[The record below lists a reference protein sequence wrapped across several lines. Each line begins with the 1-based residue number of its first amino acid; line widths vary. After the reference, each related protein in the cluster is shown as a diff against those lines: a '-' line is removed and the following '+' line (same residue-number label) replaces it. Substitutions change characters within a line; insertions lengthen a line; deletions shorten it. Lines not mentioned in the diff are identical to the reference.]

1 MQYRIGFPKVAPVKE
16 LTKFE
21 KFLQRPIKE
30 QDDIV
35 RMWNGERF
43 SNMQMLK
50 LDKKHIHN
58 LRIE

>member
-1 MQYRIGFPKVAPVKE
+1 MQYRIGFPKVAPGKE

-35 RMWNGERF
+35 RM
-43 SNMQMLK
+43 
-50 LDKKHIHN
+50 
-58 LRIE
+58 